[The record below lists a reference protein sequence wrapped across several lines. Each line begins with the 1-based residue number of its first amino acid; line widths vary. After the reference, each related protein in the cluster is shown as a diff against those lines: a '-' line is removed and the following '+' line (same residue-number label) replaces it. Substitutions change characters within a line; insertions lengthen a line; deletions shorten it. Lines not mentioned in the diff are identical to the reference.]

1 MIGEGEEHLHAS
13 PANVASYVEDPAI
26 GVSSI
31 LLALLP
37 NNLASHTYYVN

>member
-13 PANVASYVEDPAI
+13 PANLASYVEDPVI

-31 LLALLP
+31 P
-37 NNLASHTYYVN
+37 PK